1 MNDTNIPVKD
11 SIDLLEVDINK
22 NLQFNSHVENICS
35 KVNNQINVISRFRKI
50 VPTDL
55 KCKLYKAFIVPY
67 FKYCSAVWH
76 FCEAPN
82 KAVVMLHIL
91 IQCQR
96 CKFFA
101 LSVGGRGRGDA
112 GITVSKRVRGRL

>member
-50 VPTDL
+50 VPTDV

-76 FCEAPN
+76 FCLFSAS
-82 KAVVMLHIL
+82 AAS
-91 IQCQR
+91 
-96 CKFFA
+96 F
-101 LSVGGRGRGDA
+101 S
-112 GITVSKRVRGRL
+112 RLVWEEGEEGMQA